1 MYSTRYAS
9 QSISN
14 SSITGSISTVNE
26 DVDIYIEDLSSE
38 ESIILINMIFSNCY
52 YTLIYVSINYILV
65 VDSTSLI
72 TFNDIS
78 YMKVTALFQST
89 EYIVALNGLLSGLF
103 NFYLIII

>member
-52 YTLIYVSINYILV
+52 YTLIYVSTNYILV
-65 VDSTSLI
+65 VNSISLI

-78 YMKVTALFQST
+78 YIEVIASFQST
-89 EYIVALNGLLSGLF
+89 GCVVVLNGSLLDLF
-103 NFYLIII
+103 IFLLL